1 LSKPA
6 ARPSASQYR
15 LMRATWKPRSV
26 GVPEI
31 KPFVFWAAV
40 SELGAPGLTD
50 ELREERVRRAA
61 LRALAGTGQ
70 LFLRIAGMVCAT
82 LAPVWLAD
90 AAGLAPAGAVAG
102 FALRLDVAIATTVCA
117 ILLVA
122 AGRRLGR
129 TRS

>member
-1 LSKPA
+1 MTVLIYA
-6 ARPSASQYR
+6 AACLAFCASFVLLQIVSNARQEIGR
-15 LMRATWKPRSV
+15 L
-26 GVPEI
+26 
-31 KPFVFWAAV
+31 WAAV